1 MIKSK
6 INIILSQKGRV
17 GKTTIATN
25 IIPKLLDAELEKIHI
40 FEIYSNDTF
49 NITNS
54 KMHFHRIKSQNELD
68 NVCIDIL
75 YEYIM
80 NEENL
85 SYILDYGDDKIDNF
99 LKSLEHITFKIDK
112 FYIPI
117 VEDFEVINSLEPL
130 INTIK
135 KYYQDSKIYLILN
148 KVNNTNDD
156 EIKKQ
161 FKFLYHDEFS
171 IQKAK
176 ETLKKIDEILV
187 VPNLNNISNIK
198 NIYNFTIR
206 DLEEILKQTQ
216 INMILKKT
224 QALKF

>member
-1 MIKSK
+1 MWETLLTDFDTQFST
-6 INIILSQKGRV
+6 IISDEFL
-17 GKTTIATN
+17 IADH
-25 IIPKLLDAELEKIHI
+25 PHGAL
-40 FEIYSNDTF
+40 
-49 NITNS
+49 
-54 KMHFHRIKSQNELD
+54 
-68 NVCIDIL
+68 DIL
-75 YEYIM
+75 WRKALGEKCNIVD
-80 NEENL
+80 
-85 SYILDYGDDKIDNF
+85 LDDGRLLGI
-99 LKSLEHITFKIDK
+99 
-112 FYIPI
+112 
-117 VEDFEVINSLEPL
+117 EVD
-130 INTIK
+130 IK
-135 KYYQDSKIYLILN
+135 N
-148 KVNNTNDD
+148 NDD

>member
-1 MIKSK
+1 
-6 INIILSQKGRV
+6 
-17 GKTTIATN
+17 
-25 IIPKLLDAELEKIHI
+25 
-40 FEIYSNDTF
+40 
-49 NITNS
+49 
-54 KMHFHRIKSQNELD
+54 
-68 NVCIDIL
+68 
-75 YEYIM
+75 
-80 NEENL
+80 
-85 SYILDYGDDKIDNF
+85 LDYGGYDIEDF
-99 LKSLEHITFKIDK
+99 LQKLEYNDIKVDK

-117 VEDFEVINSLEPL
+117 VEDFEVINSLESL

-135 KYYQDSKIYLILN
+135 KHYQDAKIYLILN
-148 KVNNTNDD
+148 RVNNTNNDD

-161 FKFLYHDEFS
+161 FKFLYHDKFS

>member
-1 MIKSK
+1 MGLWS
-6 INIILSQKGRV
+6 V
-17 GKTTIATN
+17 
-25 IIPKLLDAELEKIHI
+25 
-40 FEIYSNDTF
+40 Y
-49 NITNS
+49 
-54 KMHFHRIKSQNELD
+54 
-68 NVCIDIL
+68 
-75 YEYIM
+75 
-80 NEENL
+80 
-85 SYILDYGDDKIDNF
+85 
-99 LKSLEHITFKIDK
+99 
-112 FYIPI
+112 
-117 VEDFEVINSLEPL
+117 L
-130 INTIK
+130 INCPKWT
-135 KYYQDSKIYLILN
+135 LILN

>member
-1 MIKSK
+1 
-6 INIILSQKGRV
+6 
-17 GKTTIATN
+17 
-25 IIPKLLDAELEKIHI
+25 
-40 FEIYSNDTF
+40 
-49 NITNS
+49 
-54 KMHFHRIKSQNELD
+54 
-68 NVCIDIL
+68 
-75 YEYIM
+75 M

-117 VEDFEVINSLEPL
+117 VEDFEVINSLESL

-135 KYYQDSKIYLILN
+135 KHYQDAKIYLILN
-148 KVNNTNDD
+148 RVNNTNNDD

-161 FKFLYHDEFS
+161 FKFLYHDKFA
-171 IQKAK
+171 IHQAK